1 MARRIIPIEL
11 LRQMLSGGSVETA
24 RDLNRDHLLL
34 QFSIPRMSLRGQG
47 FDETDIAHSILH
59 HLGMNAER
67 DPFRPNSRYYS
78 PFEEPTRRRQYSQYE
93 STDDLWGQSEPKW
106 NRGPQPDYE
115 EILRQFRDFR
125 GSFGGEDPFTKR
137 QKPQTSTGSDPWW
150 NTLGVPPTATVDQVK
165 KAYRK
170 LASQHHPDK
179 NGGDTSM
186 MQKINKARDSAYK
199 QLGVT

>member
-1 MARRIIPIEL
+1 MTRRIIPIER

-24 RDLNRDHLLL
+24 RDLNRDRLLL
-34 QFSIPRMSLRGQG
+34 QFSIARMALVGHG

-78 PFEEPTRRRQYSQYE
+78 PFEEPPRRREYSQYE
-93 STDDLWGQSEPKW
+93 STDDLWGQSQSKW
-106 NRGPQPDYE
+106 NQRGDPAYE
-115 EILRQFRDFR
+115 EILRKFRDSTFN
-125 GSFGGEDPFTKR
+125 FGGDPFTKR
-137 QKPQTSTGSDPWW
+137 QKPQTSTGGDPWW

>member
-24 RDLNRDHLLL
+24 RDLNRDCLLL
-34 QFSIPRMSLRGQG
+34 QFSISRMALRGQG

-78 PFEEPTRRRQYSQYE
+78 PFDREETRRRQYSQYE
-93 STDDLWGQSEPKW
+93 STDDLWGQSAEFKW
-106 NRGPQPDYE
+106 NGGPQPDYE
-115 EILRQFRDFR
+115 EILRQFRGWRF
-125 GSFGGEDPFTKR
+125 GEDPFTKG
-137 QKPQTSTGSDPWW
+137 QKPQTSTGGDPWW

>member
-24 RDLNRDHLLL
+24 RDLNRDCLLL
-34 QFSIPRMSLRGQG
+34 QFSISRMALRGQG

-67 DPFRPNSRYYS
+67 DPFRPNSRYYN
-78 PFEEPTRRRQYSQYE
+78 PFEEPPRRREYSQYQS
-93 STDDLWGQSEPKW
+93 STQQDDKWGPW
-106 NRGPQPDYE
+106 NQGPEPDYE
-115 EILRQFRDFR
+115 ELLRQFRDFR

-137 QKPQTSTGSDPWW
+137 QKPQRSTGGDPWW
-150 NTLGVPPTATVDQVK
+150 NTLGVSPTATVDQVK